1 MEVLGRTSP
10 DFSDEYG
17 TGLDFEA
24 DDWETDDWKSELV
37 DFFGELGESWAMCG
51 LLCVYFGLLALGVL

>member
-37 DFFGELGESWAMCG
+37 DFFGELGESW
-51 LLCVYFGLLALGVL
+51 LCVACSVLYFGLLALGVL